1 MKNFNTQYLTVLMM
15 AVMVYAASLHSK
27 DGMLK
32 EIREEA
38 LELNKTLNQDKF
50 LCLAEEALKRN
61 RRRESFNKTDKLI
74 RQLFQYNRK
83 HINSCDRLNT
93 NATCTLSVLLNKI
106 VTC

>member
-27 DGMLK
+27 DGTLK

-38 LELNKTLNQDKF
+38 IELNKTLNQDKF

-61 RRRESFNKTDKLI
+61 RHSESFNKTDKLI

-83 HINSCDRLNT
+83 HTNSCVLLNT
-93 NATCTLSVLLNKI
+93 NARFTLYVLLNEI